1 MSENE
6 PRPGVLITGA
16 TGSLGIALAHAFA
29 RQGYFLGIHH
39 LSRHERAEKLLEE
52 TRELGGDGI
61 LLRGD
66 LTDETRAVEMVDA
79 FKAATP
85 RIDALVNNVGGND
98 DRLLHY
104 TEKEHWDKA
113 LRLNLDPVYSVTRR
127 VLPSM
132 VQERR
137 GAIIS
142 ISSIAALKGLPGQ
155 TAYAAAKAGV
165 HGFTRSLAREVGRF
179 SIRVNAIAPG
189 AIRSP
194 AVDELPEAKRRF
206 LSDSACLGRL
216 GEASEVA
223 ALAVFLAS
231 DEAAFIT
238 AQVIAVDGGII

>member
-16 TGSLGIALAHAFA
+16 TGTLGVALVRAFA
-29 RQGYFLGIHH
+29 RRGYFLGIHH
-39 LSRHERAEKLLEE
+39 RSRTERAETLLEE

-61 LLRGD
+61 LLRAD
-66 LTDETRAVEMVDA
+66 LTDERAAVEVVDA
-79 FKAATP
+79 FRAATP
-85 RIDALVNNVGGND
+85 RVDALVNNAGGND

-104 TEKEHWDKA
+104 TEKEHWDEA

-137 GAIIS
+137 GSIIS

-179 SIRVNAIAPG
+179 GIRVNAIAPG

-194 AVDELPEAKRRF
+194 SVDGLPEAKQRF
-206 LSDSACLGRL
+206 LSEAACLGRL

-223 ALAVFLAS
+223 SLAAFLAS

-238 AQVIAVDGGII
+238 AQVIAVDGGIV